1 MSKLVPVHNVK
12 ILLTTTGHSTNLAR
26 ITVDIT
32 NSAFLLSN
40 SFWPRPVHCRIWHFK
55 ETIRAACGIEDE
67 QHDRDKTGKSGI
79 GTPLP
84 EEGSA
89 ESDKSPDAR
98 STQCQILMTNPLQ

>member
-1 MSKLVPVHNVK
+1 MRK
-12 ILLTTTGHSTNLAR
+12 
-26 ITVDIT
+26 
-32 NSAFLLSN
+32 
-40 SFWPRPVHCRIWHFK
+40 FWPRPLHCRIWHFK
-55 ETIRAACGIEDE
+55 ETKRAGRGIEDE

-98 STQCQILMTNPLQ
+98 SAQCQILLINSVQ